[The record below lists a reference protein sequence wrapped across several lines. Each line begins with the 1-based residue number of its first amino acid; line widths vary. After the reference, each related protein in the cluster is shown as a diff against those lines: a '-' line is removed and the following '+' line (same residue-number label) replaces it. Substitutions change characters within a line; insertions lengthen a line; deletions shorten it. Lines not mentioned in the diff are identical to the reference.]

1 MLISKL
7 FSRKA
12 DFERSLGD
20 SGYAHLSPFR
30 LNYISPPQTHAFNTP
45 FQLSKLPARMLAQVA
60 LFGGAKPYS
69 ELPADAALS
78 TQKLE
83 HGDVL
88 VFATDGV
95 WDNLSPQDALR
106 IVSRLMVQLQGWMA
120 PEEGAAGVSTDFSI
134 LSKEAVMKIP
144 GKDDSIKGLS
154 TLLAAAITHEAKEA
168 SLNEKR
174 DGPFAK
180 EVQRHYPDENWRGG
194 KPDDICTVV
203 AVVTR
208 DGA

>member
-1 MLISKL
+1 MWVCQRTNMNS
-7 FSRKA
+7 
-12 DFERSLGD
+12 SLGD

-30 LNYISPPQTHAFNTP
+30 LNYISPAQTHAFNTP
-45 FQLSKLPARMLAQVA
+45 FQFSKLPPKMLAQVA

-69 ELPADAALS
+69 ELPSDAAVKSLNLS
-78 TQKLE
+78 

-95 WDNLSPQDALR
+95 WDNLSPEDALR
-106 IVSRLMVQLQGWMA
+106 IVSRLMVQLQGWVV
-120 PEEGAAGVSTDFSI
+120 PEEGSSDVNPDFATI
-134 LSKEAVMKIP
+134 VKEAVMKIP
-144 GKDDSIKGLS
+144 GKSESITGLS
-154 TLLAAAITHEAKEA
+154 ALLAAAITHEAKEA

-180 EVQRHYPDENWRGG
+180 EVQRYYPDENWRGG

-203 AVVTR
+203 AVVTKE
-208 DGA
+208 GA

>member
-1 MLISKL
+1 
-7 FSRKA
+7 
-12 DFERSLGD
+12 
-20 SGYAHLSPFR
+20 
-30 LNYISPPQTHAFNTP
+30 
-45 FQLSKLPARMLAQVA
+45 MLAQVA
-60 LFGGAKPYS
+60 LFGGSKPYA
-69 ELPADAALS
+69 ELPADAATS
-78 TQKLE
+78 THHLE
-83 HGDVL
+83 HGDIL

-95 WDNLSPQDALR
+95 WDNLSPEDALR
-106 IVSRLMVQLQGWMA
+106 VVSRLMVQLQGWVV
-120 PEEGAAGVSTDFSI
+120 PEEGSAGVSPDFNT
-134 LSKEAVMKIP
+134 LSKEAMMKIP
-144 GKDDSIKGLS
+144 GREDSIKGLS

-180 EVQRHYPDENWRGG
+180 EVQRYYPEENWRGG